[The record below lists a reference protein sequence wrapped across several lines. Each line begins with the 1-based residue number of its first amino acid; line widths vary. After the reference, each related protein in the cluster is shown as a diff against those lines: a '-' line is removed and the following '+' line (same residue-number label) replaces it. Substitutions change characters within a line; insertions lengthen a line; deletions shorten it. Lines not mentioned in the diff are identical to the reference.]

1 VLLKNKS
8 ILFLS
13 SEFPP
18 QPGGIGN
25 HAHQLALALV
35 SEEKK
40 ITVIADRRS
49 FDGKPEKE
57 FDTRLPFKVERVQRK
72 KIIFLSYFDRFLKSL
87 KLIKSV
93 DTVIAS
99 GKFSLWMV
107 YFLKLFYHKK
117 YIAIIHGS
125 EVLLS
130 NKLLRKFTNSSL
142 IKFDTII
149 AVSNYTK
156 SLISDLKLD
165 NITVIPNGFTIS
177 EKQTVNSI
185 YKNPEKLNLIT
196 VGNVTQRKGQH
207 NVVRSLPLLLESY
220 PDLQYHI
227 VGIPTEKE
235 RIETLAKELGVAK
248 HITFHEKVSEDKKWE
263 LLVSSSIFIMLS
275 EATSDGDVE
284 GFGIAIL
291 EANGLGIPAIGSK
304 GCGIEDAINDGFSGV
319 LVDAQQPI
327 EVFNAFAK
335 INNNYI
341 EFSENAIQWSQ
352 NFSWDSIVKQYLKV
366 LDK

>member
-1 VLLKNKS
+1 MNSIK
-8 ILFLS
+8 ILFLC

-25 HAHQLALALV
+25 HAHQLALAFV
-35 SEEKK
+35 SEGKK

-49 FDGKPEKE
+49 FDGKSEKE
-57 FDTRLPFKVERVQRK
+57 FDNQLPFKVERVKRK
-72 KIIFLSYFDRFLKSL
+72 KIIFLSYLDRFLKAL
-87 KLIKSV
+87 ILIKSV

-165 NITVIPNGFTIS
+165 NITVILNGFTIS
-177 EKQTVNSI
+177 EKQTVNST

-196 VGNVTQRKGQH
+196 VGNVTKRKGQH
-207 NVVRSLPLLLESY
+207 NVVHSLPLLLESY
-220 PDLQYHI
+220 PELHYHI

-235 RIETLAKELGVAK
+235 KLYSLAKELGIEN
-248 HITFHEKVSEDKKWE
+248 HITFHGLVSEKEKRE
-263 LLVSSSIFIMLS
+263 LILSSSIFIMLS
-275 EATSDGDVE
+275 EATSGGDVE

-291 EANGLGIPAIGSK
+291 EANALGIPAIGSK
-304 GCGIEDAINDGFSGV
+304 GCGIEDAINDGLSGV

-327 EVFNAFAK
+327 EVFEAITK
-335 INNNYI
+335 INNNYE
-341 EFSENAIQWSQ
+341 EFSDNAIQWSE
-352 NFSWDSIVKQYLKV
+352 NFSWDKVVKQYLEV
-366 LDK
+366 IDK